1 MKALAETG
9 SRSAREAR
17 VLSWHRLRAA
27 SPAWVPTL
35 TPRGLSL
42 AVSACST
49 AVPQLDRHTDPCC
62 LAACWSR
69 AGSCLTF
76 SHSCALT
83 YELRKQSLLFPVT
96 ATFEQATLGKAA
108 SASHGGEGV
117 LKAVR
122 MPLAPSCFLP
132 LGPWDGGGDK
142 PQPPGSG
149 PGWPVLSFPEGQGLR
164 QTLASRL
171 LSL

>member
-1 MKALAETG
+1 MKALTETG

-17 VLSWHRLRAA
+17 VLSWHRLGAA
-27 SPAWVPTL
+27 SPAWEPTL
-35 TPRGLSL
+35 TPRGLAVL
-42 AVSACST
+42 ARPM
-49 AVPQLDRHTDPCC
+49 AVPRLDRHTDPCC
-62 LAACWSR
+62 LAACWSG

-83 YELRKQSLLFPVT
+83 YELGKQSLLFPVT
-96 ATFEQATLGKAA
+96 VTFEQA
-108 SASHGGEGV
+108 SQGGEGV

-122 MPLAPSCFLP
+122 MPLAPSCFSP
-132 LGPWDGGGDK
+132 PGPWDGGEDK

-164 QTLASRL
+164 QTLDSRL